1 MKKLAILLL
10 AAMLLLTSASF
21 AVAEDKITLEIG
33 VKAPSSSYQAAWDDL
48 EWVKAIE
55 EASGYDLVFRVFTG
69 DDVNL
74 MFTSRDYPDITFN
87 LGTDKQIMDAALGG
101 DAIPLDDLIAQYSPN
116 WSKYLAENPIAKR
129 TITMEDGHIY
139 SLPMLRDVDVLMG
152 IRDQWLI
159 NKSWLDEL
167 NLAVPTTI
175 DEFYNCLVAFKEN
188 AGKGS
193 IPENVI
199 PYYVYGMINNV
210 GGALDLINSFGVRVV
225 GNDFLVT
232 VSDEGKVEYNFI
244 NEAIKEPLLFLRK
257 CFEEGLI
264 PFECLTDKNDT
275 YLVKTRSESPIVGA
289 FHSRQNPDANNTAI
303 VAFGPLDAGNG
314 VTPITRSQ
322 RNQSLSKN
330 FYTIYSN
337 CKNPE
342 AAMKLADL
350 IAQPDWSVQGMY
362 GMLGDTYTSKNEDGS
377 YSILPYPADS
387 QGLVSPMNRIPLL
400 ISKDVPIVFVDGE
413 NASLAQLARAF
424 NEVYSPYTIKLENLY
439 PKASYTTEQTDRLAE
454 LKTDLSSCIKN
465 TFANWMLSGGIE
477 EGWDGY
483 ISEMNNLGV
492 QEYIDILQQALDT
505 FNGK

>member
-10 AAMLLLTSASF
+10 AAMLLVTSASF

-55 EASGYDLVFRVFTG
+55 EASGYDLVFRVFSG

-74 MFTSRDYPDITFN
+74 MFTARDYPDITFN
-87 LGTDKQIMDAALGG
+87 LGSDKQIMDAALGG
-101 DAIPLDDLIAQYSPN
+101 DAIALDDLIAQYSPN

-129 TITMEDGHIY
+129 TITMEDDHIY
-139 SLPMLRDVDVLMG
+139 SLPMVRDEDIING

-159 NKSWLDEL
+159 SKTWLDEL

-175 DEFYNCLVAFKEN
+175 DEFYNCLVAFKAN

-210 GGALDLINSFGVRVV
+210 GGALDMINSFGVRVV
-225 GNDFLVT
+225 GNDFMVT
-232 VSDEGKVEYNFI
+232 VNDEGKVEYNFI

-257 CFEEGLI
+257 CFEEELI
-264 PFECLTDKNDT
+264 PYECLTDKNDA
-275 YLVKTRSESPIVGA
+275 YLVKMRSNPPIAGA
-289 FHSRQNPDANNTAI
+289 FHLRQNPDATNTSI

-322 RNQSLSKN
+322 RNQIVTRN
-330 FYTIYSN
+330 FFTIYSN

-362 GMLGDTYTSKNEDGS
+362 GMFGDTYTTKNEDGT
-377 YSILPYPADS
+377 YSVLPYTADS
-387 QGLVSPMNRIPLL
+387 QGAVSPMNRIPLL
-400 ISKDVPIVFVDGE
+400 ISQDVTVNFLQGS
-413 NASLAQLARAF
+413 ALAQLGKAYK
-424 NEVYSPYTIKLENLY
+424 EVYNDYTIKTENLF
-439 PKASYTTEQTDRLAE
+439 PKVVYTTEQTDRLAE